1 MDPEHGV
8 VHNVPLEIRESDEG
22 EHLVGVV
29 VQEGRAGTAR
39 QELFAPQ
46 SLIWPAEGIP
56 VRTTHLQGEVGRAIP
71 TRHSGGEIRIRLKAT
86 PAIRSAYESGKRFL
100 SAQSSS
106 PSEKVERAVGEPSE
120 RSSPRCWRAPRWS
133 ARPGVRGKP
142 PLRSGRSRSAG
153 CPSGFDN
160 RSRDR
165 RRARAKPSPAV
176 A

>member
-86 PAIRSAYESGKRFL
+86 PAIRSAYESGKKFL
-100 SAQSSS
+100 SAEFFALRES
-106 PSEKVERAVGEPSE
+106 RAGSRGTIREIE
-120 RSSPRCWRAPRWS
+120 S
-133 ARPGVRGKP
+133 AMLAGAAMVADPEYRQATAEIRTKP
-142 PLRSGRSRSAG
+142 KRLS
-153 CPSGFDN
+153 
-160 RSRDR
+160 
-165 RRARAKPSPAV
+165 KWL
-176 A
+176 